1 MQSHVNIEQTIKE
14 CVWKDDGKKQ
24 KHAAR
29 KSGIHLEISFYFL
42 LLDAFQRN
50 ALAVSQEFL
59 FFKRKKI
66 AEKQTVEVF
75 VEMSCE
81 VKRETRLTNS
91 FATKKT
97 LSSAQTLFQWLKN
110 H

>member
-42 LLDAFQRN
+42 LLDAF
-50 ALAVSQEFL
+50 
-59 FFKRKKI
+59 
-66 AEKQTVEVF
+66 
-75 VEMSCE
+75 
-81 VKRETRLTNS
+81 
-91 FATKKT
+91 
-97 LSSAQTLFQWLKN
+97 
-110 H
+110 